1 MDEFNLRIALVY
13 GQIGAC
19 PLDQQAIRSVVVG
32 VCEMGTAN
40 AAGGLGGG
48 RGESSTA
55 GRVSTPI
62 EPTMHKQPPRSAGMP
77 PTRPGPGTL
86 VRQ

>member
-40 AAGGLGGG
+40 AAGGLGERG
-48 RGESSTA
+48 RGNQVLQE
-55 GRVSTPI
+55 GF
-62 EPTMHKQPPRSAGMP
+62 
-77 PTRPGPGTL
+77 L
-86 VRQ
+86 